1 MSSKKDV
8 EQLLVVKIRQDVK
21 AADQSV
27 PTGNPNPARDKIRIV
42 LDKASKVAEDN
53 SLKRPRGCTTP
64 TDQLKISESSQNK
77 KAHISPIRAPVSSPI
92 PTTFQS
98 TVHGTPQPIRA
109 LTNQYFLGSQQQQQ
123 PLQEAPP
130 RVNVV
135 PTPFQALSLPYFVQQ
150 PTNPYQ
156 NNVSKNCPFQID
168 QTRPNLLNLSPP
180 NNPGWSVGQQP
191 SSRCNITDSN
201 APSVGSNQ
209 IASVKVRIP
218 LPPKAVPSPAKNK
231 LQVIFFFNLMK
242 TK

>member
-21 AADQSV
+21 AVDQPV

-42 LDKASKVAEDN
+42 LDKASKVTEDN

-77 KAHISPIRAPVSSPI
+77 KAHISPIRAPVSSPN

-109 LTNQYFLGSQQQQQ
+109 LANQYFLGSQQHL
-123 PLQEAPP
+123 PPQEAPP
-130 RVNVV
+130 RVSVQ

-150 PTNPYQ
+150 PTTPYQ
-156 NNVSKNCPFQID
+156 NNVAQNCHFQND
-168 QTRPNLLNLSPP
+168 QTRPNLLNLSPS
-180 NNPGWSVGQQP
+180 NNPEWPVGQQP
-191 SSRCNITDSN
+191 SSRCNITDN
-201 APSVGSNQ
+201 FAPVGANQ
-209 IASVKVRIP
+209 IASVKNRIP
-218 LPPKAVPSPAKNK
+218 QPPKIVPSPAKNK
-231 LQVIFFFNLMK
+231 LQVVAF
-242 TK
+242 